1 MSWIEVTVKGET
13 AYLRANCVSGILPDT
28 SRKTGAVIYCD
39 PPIECLAVD
48 ESVVDV
54 YAMLYEELEEDED
67 DDITDEQYSDIIES
81 YQAMM
86 LRGDVMSAF
95 AYTPVNSQDVPTQ
108 ASSCEEV
115 VVSSNS

>member
-1 MSWIEVTVKGET
+1 MKRPDNIDRDKMSCEDKVQLLAGTVKGET

-81 YQAMM
+81 YQAM
-86 LRGDVMSAF
+86 RAAEQGG
-95 AYTPVNSQDVPTQ
+95 TI
-108 ASSCEEV
+108 
-115 VVSSNS
+115 

>member
-67 DDITDEQYSDIIES
+67 EDDDITDEQYSDIIES
-81 YQAMM
+81 YMAMKSEG
-86 LRGDVMSAF
+86 LVL
-95 AYTPVNSQDVPTQ
+95 P
-108 ASSCEEV
+108 ASS
-115 VVSSNS
+115 SNDN

>member
-1 MSWIEVTVKGET
+1 MVCNDGELPMSWIEVTVKGET

-54 YAMLYEELEEDED
+54 YAMLYEELEEEDED

-81 YQAMM
+81 YMAMKNAG
-86 LRGDVMSAF
+86 LVL
-95 AYTPVNSQDVPTQ
+95 P
-108 ASSCEEV
+108 ASS
-115 VVSSNS
+115 SNDN

>member
-1 MSWIEVTVKGET
+1 MVCNDGELPMSWIEVTVKGET

-81 YQAMM
+81 YMAMKNAG
-86 LRGDVMSAF
+86 LVL
-95 AYTPVNSQDVPTQ
+95 P
-108 ASSCEEV
+108 ASS
-115 VVSSNS
+115 SNDN

>member
-54 YAMLYEELEEDED
+54 YAMLYEELEDDDEEVD
-67 DDITDEQYSDIIES
+67 FDSWDYNEEMSKHYDRAVGKAHEDITDEQYSDIIEG
-81 YQAMM
+81 YLDMQHKAMQ
-86 LRGDVMSAF
+86 GG
-95 AYTPVNSQDVPTQ
+95 TI
-108 ASSCEEV
+108 
-115 VVSSNS
+115 

>member
-1 MSWIEVTVKGET
+1 MVCNDGELPMSWIEVTVKGET

-81 YQAMM
+81 YQAI
-86 LRGDVMSAF
+86 RAAEQDND
-95 AYTPVNSQDVPTQ
+95 YTNR
-108 ASSCEEV
+108 SC
-115 VVSSNS
+115 

>member
-54 YAMLYEELEEDED
+54 YAMLYEELEEDDEEVD
-67 DDITDEQYSDIIES
+67 FDSWNYNEEMSKHYDRAVDEHGDITDEQYSDIIES
-81 YQAMM
+81 YKAMQ
-86 LRGDVMSAF
+86 GG
-95 AYTPVNSQDVPTQ
+95 TI
-108 ASSCEEV
+108 
-115 VVSSNS
+115 

>member
-54 YAMLYEELEEDED
+54 YAMLYEELDED

-81 YQAMM
+81 YMAMKNEG
-86 LRGDVMSAF
+86 LVL
-95 AYTPVNSQDVPTQ
+95 P
-108 ASSCEEV
+108 ASS
-115 VVSSNS
+115 SNDS

>member
-1 MSWIEVTVKGET
+1 MSWIEVTVKGKT

-28 SRKTGAVIYCD
+28 SRKVGAVIYCD

-81 YQAMM
+81 YQAM
-86 LRGDVMSAF
+86 LSYA
-95 AYTPVNSQDVPTQ
+95 PVNSQDVPTQ